1 MLPHTARDYLNARL
15 APPSMLERAWG
26 LDEEDYDKR
35 LVWLVKWQSLLAQSA
50 ARSAEDALDLLRETY
65 GLPH

>member
-26 LDEEDYDKR
+26 LDGKDYDKR
-35 LVWLVKWQSLLAQSA
+35 LAWLLNWQGLLAQSA
-50 ARSAEDALDLLRETY
+50 ARSAEDALDLLLETH